1 MYTIYARGEWFSNGL
16 NRESEISEEGSKSM
30 LSTAKDREQIEYL
43 INQYKETVGKLV
55 DLRTQILDK
64 LDTDDVSV
72 TTRLSDIT
80 EKLAAAITKTES

>member
-1 MYTIYARGEWFSNGL
+1 
-16 NRESEISEEGSKSM
+16 M

>member
-1 MYTIYARGEWFSNGL
+1 
-16 NRESEISEEGSKSM
+16 M

-43 INQYKETVGKLV
+43 INQYKETVDNLV

-64 LDTDDVSV
+64 LDTDDEYGTSV

-80 EKLAAAITKTES
+80 EKLATSIAKTES